1 MKVFV
6 SLFLS
11 VYVALLFSVSVC
23 KKRIPG
29 GLGVNTRGPESDG
42 RSTSGSTGYVVT
54 VLGKV
59 DDPVNLGLTHAVFH
73 LFYFILLPTY
83 SLTAERKGT

>member
-11 VYVALLFSVSVC
+11 VYVAQLFSASVC
-23 KKRIPG
+23 EQRIPG
-29 GLGVNTRGPESDG
+29 GLGVKTRGPESDG
-42 RSTSGSTGYVVT
+42 RSTGGSAGYVVT

-59 DDPVNLGLTHAVFH
+59 DDPVNLGLTHTVFY
-73 LFYFILLPTY
+73 LFYFIANLLINC
-83 SLTAERKGT
+83 